1 MAAASAS
8 CWILLVSGVG
18 NRLTQSAEE
27 IEPVP
32 KNISSL
38 RKAARDAFKADLLA
52 RTSAGRLSVYPPG
65 DTSLQNLLE
74 PDVAVP
80 KSSAKQPLLVVVPAG
95 VCLRVIF
102 YFFVALLLCS
112 AQLCAALL
120 CFVHA
125 RCASLSSRFVVFCG
139 FTLHLCEPFSSTR

>member
-1 MAAASAS
+1 MAAASES

-38 RKAARDAFKADLLA
+38 RKAVRDAFKADLLA
-52 RTSAGRLSVYPPG
+52 HTSAGRLIVYPPG
-65 DTSLQNLLE
+65 DTSLQKNPLE
-74 PDVAVP
+74 PDAAVP

-102 YFFVALLLCS
+102 YFFVALLLRS
-112 AQLCAALL
+112 ALHCAALL
-120 CFVHA
+120 CLVHA

-139 FTLHLCEPFSSTR
+139 LCSPPV